1 LSPSLFR
8 KELRMA
14 DKIIKDFGIISSN
27 GTLDLRLRLMSWGGN
42 EPRYDIRAW
51 NGDKDLRGLSF
62 TEDEFMDLL
71 RMAREIVAE
80 LPEEKEVVVAPKKR
94 GRKPK
99 PKEESKEEGAKN
111 APTTDT
117 KSATNV
123 IQFPGEKPNII
134 ELPKT
139 DGKATVLQCREKLNK
154 EREIYKDSDSQ
165 YVIDHLLELCDK
177 SQDFRNNVMREEKSY
192 AGGFKYMAEQVR
204 KGYCLKIGDSCQYL
218 DNALAFALFVDY
230 FNMDEE
236 AMKEEEKKNA
246 PEPKKRGRKKK
257 GA

>member
-1 LSPSLFR
+1 
-8 KELRMA
+8 MA
-14 DKIIKDFGIISSN
+14 DNIVKDFGIISSN

-62 TEDEFMDLL
+62 TDEEFMDLL

-80 LPEEKEVVVAPKKR
+80 LPEEKQEIPKETPKKR

-99 PKEESKEEGAKN
+99 AVVNDDEEEEEDSAEIV
-111 APTTDT
+111 PTTQ
-117 KSATNV
+117 TNV
-123 IQFPGEKPNII
+123 VQFPGEKPKII

-139 DGKATVLQCREKLNK
+139 NGKATVLECREKLDK
-154 EREIYKDSDSQ
+154 EREIYKDGDSK
-165 YVIDHLLELCDK
+165 YVIDKLLDLCDK

-192 AGGFKYMAEQVR
+192 AGGFKYMTEQVR
-204 KGYCLKIGDSCQYL
+204 NGYCLKVDNGVKYL
-218 DNALAFALFVDY
+218 DNELAFALFVDY

-236 AMKEEEKKNA
+236 AMEEEKKKNA
-246 PEPKKRGRKKK
+246 PEPKRKGRKKK

>member
-1 LSPSLFR
+1 
-8 KELRMA
+8 MA
-14 DKIIKDFGIISSN
+14 DKVIKDFGVISSN

-62 TEDEFMDLL
+62 TDEEFMDLL
-71 RMAREIVAE
+71 RMAREIVSE
-80 LPEEKEVVVAPKKR
+80 LPEEKQEIPKETPKKR

-99 PKEESKEEGAKN
+99 AVVNDDEEEEEDGAEI
-111 APTTDT
+111 APTTQ
-117 KSATNV
+117 TNMV
-123 IQFPGEKPNII
+123 QFPGEKPKII

-139 DGKATVLQCREKLNK
+139 DGKATVLECREKLNK
-154 EREIYKDSDSQ
+154 EREIYKDGDSK
-165 YVIDHLLELCDK
+165 YVIDKLLDLCDK

-192 AGGFKYMAEQVR
+192 AGGFKYMTEQVR
-204 KGYCLKIGDSCQYL
+204 NGYCLKVDNGAWYL
-218 DNALAFALFVDY
+218 DNELAFALFVDY

-236 AMKEEEKKNA
+236 AMEEEKKKNA
-246 PEPKKRGRKKK
+246 PEPKRKGRKKK

>member
-1 LSPSLFR
+1 
-8 KELRMA
+8 MA

-62 TEDEFMDLL
+62 TDEEFMDLL

-80 LPEEKEVVVAPKKR
+80 LPEEKQEIPKEIPKKR

-99 PKEESKEEGAKN
+99 AVVQPVVNDDEEEEEDGAEIT
-111 APTTDT
+111 PTTQ
-117 KSATNV
+117 TNV
-123 IQFPGEKPNII
+123 VQFPGEKPKII

-139 DGKATVLQCREKLNK
+139 DDKATVLECREKLNK
-154 EREIYKDSDSQ
+154 ERDVYKDSDSQ

-218 DNALAFALFVDY
+218 DNDLAFALFVDY

-236 AMKEEEKKNA
+236 AMEEEKKKNV
-246 PEPKKRGRKKK
+246 PEPKRKGRKKK